1 MAYIIFNTA
10 QEAEARSEQAGIA
23 KGLSYHKTGKG
34 SRYWWGWSVEAAE
47 EPPEDPEAPVVAPRA
62 YIEIAKNVSVDPETE
77 EETINIPE
85 QNLLTDEDELVDSLP
100 EDWVQPGDP
109 DEVPDEEDEEEEDP
123 EEPEDGND

>member
-34 SRYWWGWSVEAAE
+34 SRYWWGWSVEASE

-62 YIEIAKNVSVDPETE
+62 YIEIVKNVSVDPETE
-77 EETINIPE
+77 EETITIPD
-85 QNLLTDEDELVDSLP
+85 QNLLTDDDVLVDELP
-100 EDWVQPGDP
+100 EDWVQPSGNP
-109 DEVPDEEDEEEEDP
+109 
-123 EEPEDGND
+123 DGND

>member
-1 MAYIIFNTA
+1 MAYIIFDNE

-47 EPPEDPEAPVVAPRA
+47 EPPEDPEAPVAVPRA

-77 EETINIPE
+77 EETITIPD
-85 QNLLTDEDELVDSLP
+85 QNLLTDDDVLVDELP
-100 EDWVQPGDP
+100 EDWVTASANP
-109 DEVPDEEDEEEEDP
+109 DEVPTEDEDEGEGD
-123 EEPEDGND
+123 D